1 MAKAGFV
8 AAGLG
13 WRPNRCQD
21 RLHDGKK
28 IVPMHIDALVEP
40 TLSAQRVNTLLTR
53 VSVLGIFVT
62 ASAGLGSLS
71 TRSTA
76 QR

>member
-21 RLHDGKK
+21 TFHDGKK
-28 IVPMHIDALVEP
+28 IVPMHIDALVELI
-40 TLSAQRVNTLLTR
+40 LSAQRVNTLLTR
-53 VSVLGIFVT
+53 VPVPGVFVT
-62 ASAGLGSLS
+62 ASAGLSSLS
-71 TRSTA
+71 TRFIV
-76 QR
+76 QC